1 MATFLCNSYS
11 TISKMNKK
19 ILLTLIAV
27 VAAITAS
34 AQGRL
39 DLRINEVMVQNDSN
53 YVDQD
58 GNRSA
63 WIEIFN
69 ASHSTNAIEKMFI
82 TTYKQDFIQNYF
94 KVEEQKSN
102 KKRNQLLN
110 ELAEKHGDSIYV
122 IPRGDVDTKVKPRT
136 HVVFFADANDAA
148 GTFHLPFK
156 IEAGKDNYIALYDVN
171 GDLVDEVI
179 VPANLPA
186 NQSFARISEEAID
199 LHKESRDFDKSE
211 WQVRDGKTEATAIS
225 PAKFNARPINE
236 NIQKFKDE
244 DPSGILLTLMS
255 MGVVFSALLMLYIL
269 FKLFGKAFV
278 AKVKKKE
285 DEVVDKAVDNE
296 PTEAQPAGDDEAIA
310 AICMALYQHFNA
322 HDEESGVLTVDR
334 SNEHSAW
341 GSKGNLLRRRPDN
354 H

>member
-1 MATFLCNSYS
+1 
-11 TISKMNKK
+11 MNKK
-19 ILLTLIAV
+19 IILTLIAV
-27 VAAITAS
+27 VAAFTAS

-39 DLRINEVMVQNDSN
+39 DLRINEVMVENTSN
-53 YVDQD
+53 YVDQY
-58 GNRSA
+58 GKHSA

-122 IPRGDVDTKVKPRT
+122 IPRGDVDTKVGPRK
-136 HVVFFADANDAA
+136 HVVFFADGKDAD

-156 IEAGKDNYIALYDVN
+156 LEVGKDNYIALYDVN

-179 VPANLPA
+179 VPADLPA
-186 NQSFARISEEAID
+186 DQSFARISEENID
-199 LHKESRDFDKSE
+199 LHKESRDFDKTE
-211 WQVRDGKTEATAIS
+211 WQMRDGSDSLAIT

-255 MGVVFSALLMLYIL
+255 MGVVFSALLLLFIL
-269 FKLFGKAFV
+269 FKLFGKFFS
-278 AKVKKKE
+278 AKDKKKE
-285 DEVVDKAVDNE
+285 EEVVDNVVDNDA
-296 PTEAQPAGDDEAIA
+296 AQATQEGGNDEAIA
-310 AICMALYQHFNA
+310 AICMALYQHLNA
-322 HDEESGVLTVDR
+322 HDEESGVITIDHSHE
-334 SNEHSAW
+334 SNSAW
-341 GSKGNLLRRRPDN
+341 GSKGNLLLRTPEHHDN

>member
-1 MATFLCNSYS
+1 
-11 TISKMNKK
+11 MNKK

-27 VAAITAS
+27 VATITVS

-53 YVDQD
+53 YIDQD
-58 GNRSA
+58 GHRSA

-94 KVEEQKSN
+94 KEEEQKSN

-110 ELAEKHGDSIYV
+110 ELAEKHGENIYV
-122 IPRGDVDTKVKPRT
+122 IPRGDVDTKVKPRS
-136 HVVFFADANDAA
+136 HVVFFADNKDAE
-148 GTFHLPFK
+148 GTFHLPFTIK
-156 IEAGKDNYIALYDVN
+156 AGDYVALYDVN

-179 VPANLPA
+179 IPDNMPAD
-186 NQSFARISEEAID
+186 QSFARISEDAID
-199 LHKESRDFDKSE
+199 LHKKSRCFDKAE
-211 WQVRDGKTEATAIS
+211 WQMRDGKTEATAIT
-225 PAKFNARPINE
+225 PAKFNARPVNE

-255 MGVVFSALLMLYIL
+255 MGVVFSALLLLYIL
-269 FKLFGKAFV
+269 FKLFGKAFA
-278 AKVKKKE
+278 AKDKKNE
-285 DEVVDKAVDNE
+285 EEVVEKAIDNE
-296 PTEAQPAGDDEAIA
+296 SIGTAQDANNDEAIA
-310 AICMALYQHFNA
+310 AICMALYQHLNA
-322 HDEESGVLTVDR
+322 HDEESGIITIDH
-334 SNEHSAW
+334 SHEAHSAW
-341 GSKGNLLRRRPDN
+341 GSKGNLLLRKPEHHDN

>member
-1 MATFLCNSYS
+1 
-11 TISKMNKK
+11 MNKK
-19 ILLTLIAV
+19 ILLILIAV

-58 GNRSA
+58 GHRAA

-122 IPRGDVDTKVKPRT
+122 IPRGDVDTKVKPRS
-136 HVVFFADANDAA
+136 HVVFFADGKDAE
-148 GTFHLPFK
+148 GTFHLPFVL
-156 IEAGKDNYIALYDVN
+156 EAGKDNYIALYDVN

-179 VPANLPA
+179 VPAALPA
-186 NQSFARISEEAID
+186 DNSFARSSEDAID
-199 LHKESRDFDKSE
+199 LHKNSRCFDKSE
-211 WQVRDGKTEATAIS
+211 WQVRDGQSEATAIT
-225 PAKFNARPINE
+225 PAKFNARPVNE

-244 DPSGILLTLMS
+244 DGTGIWLTLMS

-269 FKLFGKAFV
+269 FKLFGKFFTAND
-278 AKVKKKE
+278 KKKE
-285 DEVVDKAVDNE
+285 DEVVDKAIDNE
-296 PTEAQPAGDDEAIA
+296 PTAESQPQGDDEAIA

-322 HDEESGVLTVDR
+322 HDEESGVLTFDR
-334 SNEHSAW
+334 SQQHGAW
-341 GSKGNLLRRRPDN
+341 GSKGNLLRNRPTLQKN

>member
-1 MATFLCNSYS
+1 
-11 TISKMNKK
+11 MNKK

-27 VAAITAS
+27 VVAITAS

-58 GNRSA
+58 GHRAA

-122 IPRGDVDTKVKPRT
+122 IPRGDVDTKVKPRS
-136 HVVFFADANDAA
+136 HVVFFADGKDAN
-148 GTFHLPFK
+148 GTFHLPFVL
-156 IEAGKDNYIALYDVN
+156 EAGKDNYIALYDVN

-179 VPANLPA
+179 VPASLPA
-186 NQSFARISEEAID
+186 DNSFARTSEDAID
-199 LHKESRDFDKSE
+199 LHKNSRSFDESE
-211 WQVRDGKTEATAIS
+211 WQVRDGQSEANAIT
-225 PAKFNARPINE
+225 PAKFNARPVNE

-244 DPSGILLTLMS
+244 DGTGIWLTLMS

-269 FKLFGKAFV
+269 FKLFGKFFTS
-278 AKVKKKE
+278 KDKKKE
-285 DEVVDKAVDNE
+285 DEVVDKAIDNE
-296 PTEAQPAGDDEAIA
+296 PTVESQPQGDDEVIA

-322 HDEESGVLTVDR
+322 HDEESGVLTFDR
-334 SNEHSAW
+334 SQQHGAW
-341 GSKGNLLRRRPDN
+341 GSKGNLLRHRPTLQKN

>member
-1 MATFLCNSYS
+1 
-11 TISKMNKK
+11 MNKK
-19 ILLTLIAV
+19 VLLTLIAV
-27 VAAITAS
+27 VAAMTAM

-58 GNRSA
+58 GHRSA

-94 KVEEQKSN
+94 KEEEQKSN

-122 IPRGDVDTKVKPRT
+122 IPRGDVDTKVGPRT
-136 HVVFFADANDAA
+136 HVVFFADGKDAD

-156 IEAGKDNYIALYDVN
+156 LEVGKDNYIALYDVN

-179 VPANLPA
+179 VPADLPA
-186 NQSFARISEEAID
+186 NQSFARISEENID
-199 LHKESRDFDKSE
+199 LHKKSRDFDKAE
-211 WQVRDGKTEATAIS
+211 WQMCDGSDSLAIT

-255 MGVVFSALLMLYIL
+255 MGVVFSALLLLYIL
-269 FKLFGKAFV
+269 FKLFGKAFA
-278 AKVKKKE
+278 AKDKKK
-285 DEVVDKAVDNE
+285 DESGEERVESGEVPDSKS
-296 PTEAQPAGDDEAIA
+296 PSDDEAIA

-322 HDEESGVLTVDR
+322 HDEESGVITIDH
-334 SNEHSAW
+334 SHEAHSAW
-341 GSKGNLLRRRPDN
+341 GSKGNLLLHKPEHHEN

>member
-1 MATFLCNSYS
+1 
-11 TISKMNKK
+11 MNKK
-19 ILLTLIAV
+19 IFLTLIAV
-27 VAAITAS
+27 VAAMTAM

-58 GNRSA
+58 GHRSA

-94 KVEEQKSN
+94 KEEEQKSN

-122 IPRGDVDTKVKPRT
+122 IPRGDVDTKVGPRT
-136 HVVFFADANDAA
+136 HVVFFADGKDAD

-156 IEAGKDNYIALYDVN
+156 LEVGKDNYIALYDVN

-179 VPANLPA
+179 VPADLPA

-199 LHKESRDFDKSE
+199 LHKGSRDFDNAE

-225 PAKFNARPINE
+225 PAKFNARPVNE

-255 MGVVFSALLMLYIL
+255 MGVVFSALLLLYIL
-269 FKLFGKAFV
+269 FKLFGKAF
-278 AKVKKKE
+278 ATKDKKKE
-285 DEVVDKAVDNE
+285 EEVVEKAVATDATNE
-296 PTEAQPAGDDEAIA
+296 AAPAGDDEAIA

-322 HDEESGVLTVDR
+322 HDEESGVITIDH
-334 SNEHSAW
+334 SHEAHSAW
-341 GSKGNLLRRRPDN
+341 GSKGNLLLHKPEHHEN

>member
-1 MATFLCNSYS
+1 
-11 TISKMNKK
+11 MNKK
-19 ILLTLIAV
+19 IFLTLIAV

-58 GNRSA
+58 GHRAA

-69 ASHSTNAIEKMFI
+69 ASHGTNAIEKMFI

-122 IPRGDVDTKVKPRT
+122 IPRGDVDTKVKPRS
-136 HVVFFADANDAA
+136 HVVFFADGNDAC

-156 IEAGKDNYIALYDVN
+156 LEAGKDNYIALYDVN

-179 VPANLPA
+179 VPADLPS
-186 NQSFARISEEAID
+186 NQSFARISEENID
-199 LHKESRDFDKSE
+199 LHKDSRDFDKIE
-211 WQVRDGKTEATAIS
+211 WQVRDGSDSLAIT

-244 DPSGILLTLMS
+244 DSSGILLTLMS
-255 MGVVFSALLMLYIL
+255 MGVVFSALLLLYIL
-269 FKLFGKAFV
+269 FKLFGKAFSS
-278 AKVKKKE
+278 KDKKKE
-285 DEVVDKAVDNE
+285 EEVVEKAIDNE
-296 PTEAQPAGDDEAIA
+296 TAEAAQEGGNDEAIA
-310 AICMALYQHFNA
+310 AICMALYQHLNA
-322 HDEESGVLTVDR
+322 HDEESGVITIDH
-334 SNEHSAW
+334 SHETHSAW
-341 GSKGNLLRRRPDN
+341 GSKGNLLLRKPEHHDK

>member
-1 MATFLCNSYS
+1 
-11 TISKMNKK
+11 MNKK

-58 GNRSA
+58 GHRAA

-69 ASHSTNAIEKMFI
+69 ASHGTNAIEKMFI

-122 IPRGDVDTKVKPRT
+122 IPRGDVDTKVKPRS
-136 HVVFFADANDAA
+136 HVVFFADGKDAE
-148 GTFHLPFK
+148 GTFHLPFVL
-156 IEAGKDNYIALYDVN
+156 EAGKDNYIALYDVN

-186 NQSFARISEEAID
+186 NNSFARNSEEAID
-199 LHKESRDFDKSE
+199 LHKSSRCFDKSE
-211 WQVRDGKTEATAIS
+211 WQMRDGQSEAAAIT
-225 PAKFNARPINE
+225 PAKFNARPVNE

-269 FKLFGKAFV
+269 FKLFGKAFA
-278 AKVKKKE
+278 AKDKKKE
-285 DEVVDKAVDNE
+285 EEIVEKAVDNGA
-296 PTEAQPAGDDEAIA
+296 TSEAQPEGDDEAIA

-322 HDEESGVLTVDR
+322 HDEESGVLTFDR
-334 SNEHSAW
+334 SQQHGAW
-341 GSKGNLLRRRPDN
+341 GSKGNLLRHRPTLQKN